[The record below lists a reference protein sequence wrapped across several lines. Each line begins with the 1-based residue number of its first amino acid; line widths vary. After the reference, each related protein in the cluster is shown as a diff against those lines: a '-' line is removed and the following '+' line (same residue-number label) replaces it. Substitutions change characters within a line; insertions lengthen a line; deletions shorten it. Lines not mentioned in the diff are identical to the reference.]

1 MLARINS
8 GNYRGVV
15 TLQSRKLAGNKAFLA
30 FCTESRILRQQGFRR
45 NSKALFSCLKMISFS
60 AILDNAVSIRLESA
74 DTWPVA
80 GEWFSPVWPGFSL
93 AVV

>member
-1 MLARINS
+1 
-8 GNYRGVV
+8 
-15 TLQSRKLAGNKAFLA
+15 
-30 FCTESRILRQQGFRR
+30 
-45 NSKALFSCLKMISFS
+45 MISFS